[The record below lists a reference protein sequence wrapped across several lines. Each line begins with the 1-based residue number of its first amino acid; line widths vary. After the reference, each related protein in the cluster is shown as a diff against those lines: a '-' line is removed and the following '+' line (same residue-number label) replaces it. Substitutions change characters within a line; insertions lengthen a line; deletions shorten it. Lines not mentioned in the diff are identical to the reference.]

1 MRMNTPLSSQITRV
15 INQLLFLE
23 KKSVFTYRGITLY
36 PSELHLMEVVAAD
49 GDDNVTTMAQ
59 TLGVTKG
66 AVSQTI
72 SRLVKKRIVTKTRD
86 PYNKNE
92 LTVQFT
98 ATGKR
103 AMETFALL
111 RADAGRRYETYLSSL
126 TDTERQTI
134 GTFLTQVER
143 MIADLR

>member
-1 MRMNTPLSSQITRV
+1 MRMNTPLSAQIARV

-49 GDDNVTTMAQ
+49 GGDNVTTMAQ

-72 SRLVKKRIVTKTRD
+72 SRLVRKRIVTKTRD
-86 PYNKNE
+86 PHNKNE

-103 AMETFALL
+103 AIEAFAGL

-126 TDTERQTI
+126 TDAERQII